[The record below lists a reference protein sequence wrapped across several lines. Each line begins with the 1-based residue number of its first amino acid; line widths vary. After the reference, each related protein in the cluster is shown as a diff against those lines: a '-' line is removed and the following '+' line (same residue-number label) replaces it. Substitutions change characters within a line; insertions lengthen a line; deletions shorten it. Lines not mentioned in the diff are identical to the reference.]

1 MHTRFVLAL
10 LSSLLL
16 VGQASAGMIA
26 VFTEIYSAGGNNTG
40 QIPVPGLGNWATLT
54 WGTSPGPTVTVPAGQ
69 TSASQAV
76 VGFWPVMQ
84 FSNLAQYQAQSSK
97 VVTVPVTPV
106 QLYVEVWDGGYGL
119 PNTPVQRL
127 FVNATVSGQVS
138 PTAGLN
144 TLNWQFAAQPA
155 PVMFGDDTVVSIN
168 YQAVS
173 MPTGVP
179 QILFQ
184 DGTPP
189 IGVPGPTFYPTLV
202 DADVTV
208 SSPSDCGGPMGPNAT
223 PEPSSAVLLAG
234 LTLGGL
240 VSRRCR
246 RVVPAK

>member
-1 MHTRFVLAL
+1 
-10 LSSLLL
+10 
-16 VGQASAGMIA
+16 MIA

-54 WGTSPGPTVTVPAGQ
+54 WGTSPGPTLTLPAGQ
-69 TSASQAV
+69 TTASQPVA
-76 VGFWPVMQ
+76 GFWPIMQ
-84 FSNLAQYQAQSSK
+84 FSNLAQYQAQSQT
-97 VVTVPVTPV
+97 VVTVPATPV

-119 PNTPVQRL
+119 SGTPVKQL

-144 TLNWQFAAQPA
+144 TLDWQFAAQPA
-155 PVMFGDDTVVSIN
+155 PVMFGDGTVVSIN